1 VPNSAGGRWTG
12 RPRIRTSRSRGERPE
27 LVRKPHELLTRAR
40 DGKIELAVSDAIL
53 DEFSRILHDKFEWSA
68 DRLNSMRAEV
78 ATFTKRVSSTE
89 TVDVVKADPD
99 DNRILECAVAAGSD
113 VIVTG
118 DAHLLQLG
126 TYRGVKIT
134 NVADFLGRARD
145 R

>member
-1 VPNSAGGRWTG
+1 MDRATADSNIWVSGLNWYG
-12 RPRIRTSRSRGERPE
+12 
-27 LVRKPHELLTRAR
+27 KPHELLNLAR
-40 DGKIELAVSDAIL
+40 DGTIELAISDAIL
-53 DEFSRILHDKFEWSA
+53 DEFSRILHDKLEWSD

-89 TVDVVKADPD
+89 TLEVVKADSD

-126 TYRGVKIT
+126 VYRGIRIMK
-134 NVADFLGRARD
+134 AAEFLGQARNQ
-145 R
+145 

>member
-1 VPNSAGGRWTG
+1 MDGATADSNIWVSGLNWYG
-12 RPRIRTSRSRGERPE
+12 
-27 LVRKPHELLTRAR
+27 KPHELLNLAR

-53 DEFSRILHDKFEWSA
+53 DEFSRILHDKLEWSD

-89 TVDVVKADPD
+89 TLDVVKADPD

-126 TYRGVKIT
+126 AYRGIKIMK
-134 NVADFLGRARD
+134 VADFLGQARD

>member
-1 VPNSAGGRWTG
+1 MDRATADSNIWVSGLNWYG
-12 RPRIRTSRSRGERPE
+12 
-27 LVRKPHELLTRAR
+27 KPHELLNLAR
-40 DGKIELAVSDAIL
+40 DGKIELAISDAIL
-53 DEFSRILHDKFEWSA
+53 DEFSRILHDKLEWSD

-89 TVDVVKADPD
+89 TLDVVKADPD

-126 TYRGVKIT
+126 AYRGIKIMK
-134 NVADFLGRARD
+134 VADFLGQARD

>member
-1 VPNSAGGRWTG
+1 VDRATADSNIWVSGLNWYGN
-12 RPRIRTSRSRGERPE
+12 
-27 LVRKPHELLTRAR
+27 PHELLNLAR
-40 DGKIELAVSDAIL
+40 DGKIELAISDAIL
-53 DEFSRILHDKFEWSA
+53 DEFSRILHDKLEWSD
-68 DRLNSMRAEV
+68 DRLNSVRAEV

-89 TVDVVKADPD
+89 TLDVVKADPD

-126 TYRGVKIT
+126 AYRGIKIMK
-134 NVADFLGRARD
+134 VADFLGQARD

>member
-1 VPNSAGGRWTG
+1 MDRATADSNIWVSGLNWYG
-12 RPRIRTSRSRGERPE
+12 
-27 LVRKPHELLTRAR
+27 KPHELLNLAR
-40 DGKIELAVSDAIL
+40 DGKIELAISDAIL
-53 DEFSRILHDKFEWSA
+53 DEFSRILHDKLEWSD

-89 TVDVVKADPD
+89 TLDVVKADPD
-99 DNRILECAVAAGSD
+99 DNRILECAVAAGSG

-126 TYRGVKIT
+126 AYRGIKIMK
-134 NVADFLGRARD
+134 VPDFLARD

>member
-1 VPNSAGGRWTG
+1 MDKATADSNIWVSGLNWYG
-12 RPRIRTSRSRGERPE
+12 
-27 LVRKPHELLTRAR
+27 KPHELLNLAR
-40 DGKIELAVSDAIL
+40 DGTIELAISDAIL
-53 DEFSRILHDKFEWSA
+53 DEFSRILHDKLEWSD

-89 TVDVVKADPD
+89 TLDVVKADPG

-126 TYRGVKIT
+126 AYRGIKIMK
-134 NVADFLGRARD
+134 VADFLGQARD

>member
-1 VPNSAGGRWTG
+1 MDRATADSNIWVSGLNWYG
-12 RPRIRTSRSRGERPE
+12 
-27 LVRKPHELLTRAR
+27 KPHELLNLAR
-40 DGKIELAVSDAIL
+40 DGKIELAISAAIL
-53 DEFSRILHDKFEWSA
+53 DEFSRILHDKLEWSD

-78 ATFTKRVSSTE
+78 ATFTKRVSSTA
-89 TVDVVKADPD
+89 TLDVVKADPD

-126 TYRGVKIT
+126 AYRGIKIMK
-134 NVADFLGRARD
+134 VADFLGQARD

>member
-1 VPNSAGGRWTG
+1 VDRATADSNIWVSGLNWYG
-12 RPRIRTSRSRGERPE
+12 
-27 LVRKPHELLTRAR
+27 KPHELLNLAR
-40 DGKIELAVSDAIL
+40 DGKIELAISDAIL
-53 DEFSRILHDKFEWSA
+53 DEFSRILHDKLEWSD

-78 ATFTKRVSSTE
+78 ATFTKRVSSAE
-89 TVDVVKADPD
+89 TLDVVKADPD

-126 TYRGVKIT
+126 AYRGIKIMK
-134 NVADFLGRARD
+134 VADFLGQARD

>member
-1 VPNSAGGRWTG
+1 
-12 RPRIRTSRSRGERPE
+12 
-27 LVRKPHELLTRAR
+27 
-40 DGKIELAVSDAIL
+40 
-53 DEFSRILHDKFEWSA
+53 
-68 DRLNSMRAEV
+68 MRAEV

-89 TVDVVKADPD
+89 TLDVVKADPD

-126 TYRGVKIT
+126 AYRGIKIMK
-134 NVADFLGRARD
+134 VADFLGQARD

>member
-1 VPNSAGGRWTG
+1 MDRATADSNIWVSGLNWYG
-12 RPRIRTSRSRGERPE
+12 
-27 LVRKPHELLTRAR
+27 KPHELLNLAR
-40 DGKIELAVSDAIL
+40 DGTIELAISDAIL
-53 DEFSRILHDKFEWSA
+53 DEFSRILHDKLEWSD

-89 TVDVVKADPD
+89 TLDVVKADPD

-126 TYRGVKIT
+126 AYRGIKIMK
-134 NVADFLGRARD
+134 VADFLGRARD

>member
-1 VPNSAGGRWTG
+1 MDRATADSNIWVSGLNWYG
-12 RPRIRTSRSRGERPE
+12 
-27 LVRKPHELLTRAR
+27 KPHELLNLAR
-40 DGKIELAVSDAIL
+40 DGKIELAISDAIL
-53 DEFSRILHDKFEWSA
+53 DEFSRILHDKLEWSD

-89 TVDVVKADPD
+89 TLDVVKADPG

-126 TYRGVKIT
+126 AYRGIKIMK
-134 NVADFLGRARD
+134 VADFLGQARD

>member
-1 VPNSAGGRWTG
+1 MDRATADSNIWVSGLNWYG
-12 RPRIRTSRSRGERPE
+12 
-27 LVRKPHELLTRAR
+27 KPHELLNLAR
-40 DGKIELAVSDAIL
+40 DGTIELAISDAIL
-53 DEFSRILHDKFEWSA
+53 DEFSRILHDKLEWSD
-68 DRLNSMRAEV
+68 DRLNSMRAKV

-89 TVDVVKADPD
+89 TLDVVKADPD

-126 TYRGVKIT
+126 AYRGIKIMK
-134 NVADFLGRARD
+134 VADFLGQARD

>member
-1 VPNSAGGRWTG
+1 MDRATADSNIWVSGLNWYG
-12 RPRIRTSRSRGERPE
+12 
-27 LVRKPHELLTRAR
+27 KPHELLNLAR
-40 DGKIELAVSDAIL
+40 HGTIELAITDAIL
-53 DEFSRILHDKFEWSA
+53 DEFSRILHDKLEWSD

-78 ATFTKRVSSTE
+78 ATFTRRVSSTE
-89 TVDVVKADPD
+89 TLDVVKADPA

-126 TYRGVKIT
+126 AYRGIKIMK
-134 NVADFLGRARD
+134 VADFLGQARD

>member
-1 VPNSAGGRWTG
+1 MDRATADSNIWVSGLNRYG
-12 RPRIRTSRSRGERPE
+12 
-27 LVRKPHELLTRAR
+27 KPHELLNLAR
-40 DGKIELAVSDAIL
+40 DGKIELAISDAIL
-53 DEFSRILHDKFEWSA
+53 DEFSRILHDKLEWSA
-68 DRLNSMRAEV
+68 DRLHSMRAEV

-89 TVDVVKADPD
+89 TLDVVKADPN

-126 TYRGVKIT
+126 AYRGIKIMK
-134 NVADFLGRARD
+134 VADFLGQARD

>member
-1 VPNSAGGRWTG
+1 MDRATADSNIWVSGLNWYG
-12 RPRIRTSRSRGERPE
+12 
-27 LVRKPHELLTRAR
+27 KPHELLNLAR
-40 DGKIELAVSDAIL
+40 DGTIELAISDAIL
-53 DEFSRILHDKFEWSA
+53 DEFSRILHDKLEWSA
-68 DRLNSMRAEV
+68 DRLHSMRAEV

-89 TVDVVKADPD
+89 TLDVVKADPD

-126 TYRGVKIT
+126 AYRGIKIMK
-134 NVADFLGRARD
+134 VADFLGQARD

>member
-1 VPNSAGGRWTG
+1 MDRATADSNIWVSGLNWYG
-12 RPRIRTSRSRGERPE
+12 
-27 LVRKPHELLTRAR
+27 KPHELLNLAR
-40 DGKIELAVSDAIL
+40 DGKIELAISDAIL
-53 DEFSRILHDKFEWSA
+53 DEFSRILHDKLEWSD

-78 ATFTKRVSSTE
+78 ATFAKRVSSTE
-89 TVDVVKADPD
+89 TLDVVKADPD

-126 TYRGVKIT
+126 AYRGIKIMK
-134 NVADFLGRARD
+134 VADFLGQARD

>member
-1 VPNSAGGRWTG
+1 MDRATADSNIWVSGLNWYG
-12 RPRIRTSRSRGERPE
+12 
-27 LVRKPHELLTRAR
+27 KPHELLNLAR
-40 DGKIELAVSDAIL
+40 DGTIELAISDAIL
-53 DEFSRILHDKFEWSA
+53 DEFSRILHDKLEWSD

-89 TVDVVKADPD
+89 TLDVVKADPD

-113 VIVTG
+113 VVVTG

-126 TYRGVKIT
+126 AYRGIKIMK
-134 NVADFLGRARD
+134 VADFLSQARN

>member
-1 VPNSAGGRWTG
+1 VDRATADSNIWVSGLNWYG
-12 RPRIRTSRSRGERPE
+12 
-27 LVRKPHELLTRAR
+27 KPHNLLNLAR
-40 DGKIELAVSDAIL
+40 DGTIELAISDAIL
-53 DEFSRILHDKFEWSA
+53 DEFSRILHDKLEWSD

-89 TVDVVKADPD
+89 TLDVVKADPD

-126 TYRGVKIT
+126 AYRGIKIMK
-134 NVADFLGRARD
+134 VADFLGRARD

>member
-1 VPNSAGGRWTG
+1 MDRATADSNIWVSGLNWYG
-12 RPRIRTSRSRGERPE
+12 
-27 LVRKPHELLTRAR
+27 KPHELLNLAR
-40 DGKIELAVSDAIL
+40 DGTIELAISDAIL
-53 DEFSRILHDKFEWSA
+53 DEFSRILHDKLEWSD

-78 ATFTKRVSSTE
+78 ATFTKRVSSPE
-89 TVDVVKADPD
+89 TLDVVKADPD

-126 TYRGVKIT
+126 AYRGIKIMK
-134 NVADFLGRARD
+134 VADFLGQARD

>member
-1 VPNSAGGRWTG
+1 VDRATADSNIWVSGLNWYG
-12 RPRIRTSRSRGERPE
+12 
-27 LVRKPHELLTRAR
+27 KPHELLNLAR
-40 DGKIELAVSDAIL
+40 DGKIELAISDAIL
-53 DEFSRILHDKFEWSA
+53 DEFSRILHDKLEWSD

-78 ATFTKRVSSTE
+78 VTFTKRVSSTE
-89 TVDVVKADPD
+89 TLDVVKADPV

-126 TYRGVKIT
+126 AYRGIKIMK
-134 NVADFLGRARD
+134 VADFLGQARD

>member
-1 VPNSAGGRWTG
+1 MDRATADSNIWVSGLNWYG
-12 RPRIRTSRSRGERPE
+12 
-27 LVRKPHELLTRAR
+27 KPHELLNLAR
-40 DGKIELAVSDAIL
+40 DGKIELAISDAIL
-53 DEFSRILHDKFEWSA
+53 DEFSRILHDKLEWSD

-89 TVDVVKADPD
+89 TLDVLKADPD

-126 TYRGVKIT
+126 AYRGIKIMK
-134 NVADFLGRARD
+134 VGDFLGQARD

>member
-1 VPNSAGGRWTG
+1 MSGLNWYG
-12 RPRIRTSRSRGERPE
+12 
-27 LVRKPHELLTRAR
+27 KPHELLNLAR
-40 DGKIELAVSDAIL
+40 DGTIELAISDAIL
-53 DEFSRILHDKFEWSA
+53 DEFSRILHDKLEWSD

-78 ATFTKRVSSTE
+78 AAFTKRVSSTE
-89 TVDVVKADPD
+89 TLDVIKADPD

-126 TYRGVKIT
+126 AYRGIKIMK
-134 NVADFLGRARD
+134 VADFLGQARD

>member
-1 VPNSAGGRWTG
+1 MDRATADSNIWVSGLNWYG
-12 RPRIRTSRSRGERPE
+12 
-27 LVRKPHELLTRAR
+27 KPHDLLNLAR
-40 DGKIELAVSDAIL
+40 DGKIELAISDAIL
-53 DEFSRILHDKFEWSA
+53 DEFSRILHDKLEWSD

-89 TVDVVKADPD
+89 TLDVVKADPD

-118 DAHLLQLG
+118 DAHLLHLG
-126 TYRGVKIT
+126 GYRGIKIMK
-134 NVADFLGRARD
+134 VADFLGQARD